1 MTNTGISIRKT
12 FARARDIIRDVRT
25 LLGALDEELGQKGWF
40 PTNNDREPT
49 LTVDGGATFYRAYAQ
64 GPDRKAPQGEF
75 RGVEVH
81 LLPEFADEA
90 LLLLFE
96 ATLVGSLAPKE
107 LWDQWSDIGDA
118 LGQRLTKGECATFR
132 QDDAT
137 PIKGA
142 SHIVVQALPL
152 ADIANRRAVGEVLV
166 PRLLGLRAAS
176 PPTMEHEASP
186 PAAK

>member
-1 MTNTGISIRKT
+1 MTKTGTSIRNT
-12 FARARDIIRDVRT
+12 FARVRDVLRDVRT
-25 LLGALDEELGQKGWF
+25 LLGALDEELSQKGWF

-49 LTVDGGATFYRAYAQ
+49 LTVDGGATFYRAYTQ
-64 GPDRKAPQGEF
+64 GPERKAPRGEF

-96 ATLVGSLAPKE
+96 AKLVEPLAPKE
-107 LWDQWSDIGDA
+107 LWDRWDDIGDA
-118 LGQRLTKGECATFR
+118 LGQRLPKGECATFR

-137 PIKGA
+137 AIKGA
-142 SHIVVQALPL
+142 AHIVVQALPL

-166 PRLLGLRAAS
+166 PQLLGLRAAP
-176 PPTMEHEASP
+176 PPTTEHEASP